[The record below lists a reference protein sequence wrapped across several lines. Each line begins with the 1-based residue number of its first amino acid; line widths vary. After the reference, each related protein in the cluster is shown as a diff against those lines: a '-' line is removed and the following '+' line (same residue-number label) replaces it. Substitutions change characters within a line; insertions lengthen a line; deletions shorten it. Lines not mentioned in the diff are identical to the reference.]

1 MTDPSQVEATPHADA
16 PAARA
21 IAGDDPTQ
29 QRTATVPGS
38 DPPPGGA
45 STRAAQ
51 VATPWGRRFL
61 TAIRHHPWMY
71 AFILPGLLFFTL
83 FHYVP
88 LLGNVI
94 AFQDYSPF
102 LGIGGSRWVGL
113 DNFTALFRDPEII
126 NAIINTLII
135 SFLQLAFAFPAPI
148 ALAIFLNSLLSERI
162 KRWIQT
168 VVYLPHFL
176 SWVIVI
182 ALWQQVLG
190 GAGSLARGLE
200 MVGIESVNIM
210 SDPSTFKLLLV
221 AQVIWKDVGWGTI
234 IFFAAISTISAEL
247 YESAA
252 VDGAGPWRRMW
263 HVTLPGLVPVT
274 VMLLILQLG
283 NVLSVGFEQ
292 LLLQQ
297 PAVGADA
304 AQVIDTFVYF
314 RGIAGGDWG
323 VSTAVGL
330 IKGVIGTVLVLG
342 ANRLAKRLGTDG
354 LF

>member
-1 MTDPSQVEATPHADA
+1 MTDPSRAEAHAHADA
-16 PAARA
+16 PVARA
-21 IAGDDPTQ
+21 VVGQEPTAQ
-29 QRTATVPGS
+29 
-38 DPPPGGA
+38 PGGPA
-45 STRAAQ
+45 SELSPAGPGDGKKAASF
-51 VATPWGRRFL
+51 PRRL
-61 TAIRHHPWMY
+61 WAAMRHHPWMY
-71 AFILPGLLFFTL
+71 VLILPGLGFFVL

-94 AFQDYSPF
+94 AFQDYSPY
-102 LGIGGSRWVGL
+102 LGVTGSRFNGL
-113 DNFTALFRDPEII
+113 ANFEALFRDPEVI
-126 NAIINTLII
+126 NAIVNTLII

-168 VVYLPHFL
+168 IVYLPHFI
-176 SWVIVI
+176 SWVIVV

-200 MVGIESVNIM
+200 LVGIESVNIM
-210 SDPSTFKLLLV
+210 SDPSTFKILVV

-234 IFFAAISTISAEL
+234 IFFAAISTLSAEL

-252 VDGAGPWRRMW
+252 VDGAGPWRRIW

-283 NVLSVGFEQ
+283 NVLTVGFEQ

-342 ANRLAKRLGTDG
+342 ANWLAKRLGTDG

>member
-1 MTDPSQVEATPHADA
+1 MIASDGTGNEPRVGTGAAPGMAGEASAVPQGPGAGAGA
-16 PAARA
+16 PMS
-21 IAGDDPTQ
+21 
-29 QRTATVPGS
+29 ATES
-38 DPPPGGA
+38 A
-45 STRAAQ
+45 EKL
-51 VATPWGRRFL
+51 PWRRRFL
-61 TAIRHHPWMY
+61 SAVRHHPWMY
-71 AFILPGLLFFTL
+71 AFVLPGLLFFVV

-94 AFQDYSPF
+94 AFQDFSPY
-102 LGIGGSRWVGL
+102 LGIADSRWVGMS
-113 DNFTALFRDPEII
+113 NFADLFRDPEVIG
-126 NAIINTLII
+126 AIVNTLII

-148 ALAIFLNSLLSERI
+148 ALAIFLNSLLSERL

-176 SWVIVI
+176 SWVIVV

-210 SDPSTFKLLLV
+210 SDPSTFKLLVV

-252 VDGAGPWRRMW
+252 VDGAGPWRRIW
-263 HVTLPGLVPVT
+263 HVTLPGLIPVT
-274 VMLLILQLG
+274 VMMLILQLG
-283 NVLSVGFEQ
+283 NVLTVGFEQ

-314 RGIAGGDWG
+314 RGIAGGEWG
-323 VSTAVGL
+323 ISAAVGL

>member
-1 MTDPSQVEATPHADA
+1 MTEPSSGGQSSSVAGRATSPAVPPSSDTESGRVPA
-16 PAARA
+16 PFAR
-21 IAGDDPTQ
+21 
-29 QRTATVPGS
+29 RLV
-38 DPPPGGA
+38 
-45 STRAAQ
+45 
-51 VATPWGRRFL
+51 
-61 TAIRHHPWMY
+61 TAIRLHPWMY
-71 AFILPGLLFFTL
+71 AFVLPGLLFFVL

-94 AFQDYSPF
+94 AFQDYSPY
-102 LGIGGSRWVGL
+102 LGVTGSRWIGL
-113 DNFTALFRDPEII
+113 ENFAAIVRDPEVL
-126 NAIINTLII
+126 NAIVNTLII

-148 ALAIFLNSLLSERI
+148 ALAIFLNSLLSERL

-190 GAGSLARGLE
+190 GAGSLAHGLSLLGVE
-200 MVGIESVNIM
+200 NVNLM
-210 SDPSTFKLLLV
+210 SDPSFFKILV
-221 AQVIWKDVGWGTI
+221 VLQVVWKDVGWGTI

-252 VDGAGPWRRMW
+252 VDGAGSWRRIW
-263 HVTLPGLVPVT
+263 HVTLPGLLPVT

-283 NVLSVGFEQ
+283 NVLTVGFEQ

-330 IKGVIGTVLVLG
+330 IKGVVGTVLVLG